1 MKTTFVLTGIV
12 ALAPALGAQAN
23 PPRQPLARIG
33 DQAIYEEDL
42 LPLIGGQLLQLKNQ
56 EYELEVKALE
66 NLLNQR
72 LLEAAAKSAGLSTE
86 AFLEQ
91 TVDRNLPP
99 WNVGELEGY
108 YLAQKDRIN
117 KPLAAV
123 RPQLEQAFVQAKRQE
138 ARQEY
143 IDQLRQT
150 ADIAILLS
158 RPRVDISPDPSRLR
172 GNPDA
177 PVTIV
182 EFADFQ
188 CPYCQEVQHILK
200 DVMERYK
207 GKVRLGFRDFPLR
220 SIHPQ
225 AQPAAEASRC
235 AGDQGKFWEY
245 HDLLYANQG
254 RLDPSGLTDNARAAG
269 LDLDRF
275 AACLASGKFKT
286 PIENDLQAGAASGI
300 SGTPAFYINGVA
312 LIGSQP
318 ASAFE
323 KIIDSEF
330 ANSTSKSPVP

>member
-1 MKTTFVLTGIV
+1 MKITFALSALL
-12 ALAPALGAQAN
+12 ALAPALSAQAN

-33 DQAIYEEDL
+33 DQMIYEEDL

-56 EYELEVKALE
+56 EYELKIKALD

-72 LLEAAAKSAGLSTE
+72 LLEAAAKSAGLPTE
-86 AFLEQ
+86 AFLEY

-117 KPLAAV
+117 KPLNAV
-123 RPQLEQAFVQAKRQE
+123 RPQLEQAFVQAKRQQ
-138 ARQEY
+138 ARQDY

-150 ADIAILLS
+150 ADIAILLN
-158 RPRVDISPDPSRLR
+158 RPRVEISADPSRLR

-177 PVTIV
+177 PITIV

-200 DVMERYK
+200 AVMEKYK
-207 GKVRLGFRDFPLR
+207 DKVRLGFRDFPLR

-225 AQPAAEASRC
+225 AQSAAEASRC

-245 HDLLYANQG
+245 HDLLYANQT
-254 RLDPSGLTDNARAAG
+254 RLDPTGLTDNARAAG
-269 LDLDRF
+269 VDVNRF
-275 AACLASGKFKT
+275 TSCLAAGKFKT
-286 PIENDLQAGAASGI
+286 PIENDLQSGAASGI
-300 SGTPAFYINGVA
+300 SGTPAFYINGVP

-323 KIIDSEF
+323 SIIESEI
-330 ANSTSKSPVP
+330 ADATSKTPVP

>member
-172 GNPDA
+172 GNPD
-177 PVTIV
+177 
-182 EFADFQ
+182 
-188 CPYCQEVQHILK
+188 
-200 DVMERYK
+200 
-207 GKVRLGFRDFPLR
+207 
-220 SIHPQ
+220 
-225 AQPAAEASRC
+225 
-235 AGDQGKFWEY
+235 
-245 HDLLYANQG
+245 
-254 RLDPSGLTDNARAAG
+254 
-269 LDLDRF
+269 
-275 AACLASGKFKT
+275 
-286 PIENDLQAGAASGI
+286 
-300 SGTPAFYINGVA
+300 
-312 LIGSQP
+312 
-318 ASAFE
+318 
-323 KIIDSEF
+323 
-330 ANSTSKSPVP
+330 